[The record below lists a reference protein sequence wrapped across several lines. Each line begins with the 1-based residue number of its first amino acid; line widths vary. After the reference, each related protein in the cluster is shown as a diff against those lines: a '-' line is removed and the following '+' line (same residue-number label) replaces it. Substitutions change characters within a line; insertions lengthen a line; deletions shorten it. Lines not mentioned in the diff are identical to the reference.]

1 MAVAGLAMAEY
12 GTSCRRIA
20 LIAIELVFDSC
31 TEVIRTKGKSGFSC
45 RPASPSPFSPL
56 MEIDPAHQLDAEIA
70 LLRRVAEGDRRS
82 FEELYDQFS
91 GVLFSIANR
100 VLNNQEAAEDVL
112 QDVFIQIW
120 EKAPLYDP
128 TRGKPMTWAA
138 TMTRNKAIDR
148 LRSTVRRNRLQ
159 DEVQREAETFEQFD
173 DRSSF
178 EAAASGDTSK
188 LVREAIQKLSK
199 DQREAIE
206 LAFFS
211 SLTQT
216 EIAERL
222 NEPLGTIKA
231 RIRRGMMKLK
241 EVLSPE
247 L

>member
-1 MAVAGLAMAEY
+1 MPTDPANDLEAE
-12 GTSCRRIA
+12 
-20 LIAIELVFDSC
+20 IELL
-31 TEVIRTKGKSGFSC
+31 K
-45 RPASPSPFSPL
+45 
-56 MEIDPAHQLDAEIA
+56 
-70 LLRRVAEGDRRS
+70 RVAQGDRVS
-82 FEELYDQFS
+82 FETLYDRFS
-91 GVLFSIANR
+91 GVLFSTAYR

-128 TRGKPMTWAA
+128 ARGKPMTWGV
-138 TMTRNKAIDR
+138 TLTRNKALDR

-159 DEVQREAETFEQFD
+159 DDVEREAEALKQFD

-178 EAAASGDTSK
+178 ETVAARETNRI
-188 LVREAIQKLSK
+188 VRDAIQKLSK

-231 RIRRGMMKLK
+231 RIRRGMMKLR
-241 EVLSPE
+241 EILNPDV
-247 L
+247 

>member
-1 MAVAGLAMAEY
+1 MS
-12 GTSCRRIA
+12 T
-20 LIAIELVFDSC
+20 
-31 TEVIRTKGKSGFSC
+31 
-45 RPASPSPFSPL
+45 
-56 MEIDPAHQLDAEIA
+56 DPAHDLDAEIE
-70 LLRRVAEGDRRS
+70 LLRRVAQGDRVS
-82 FEELYDQFS
+82 FETLYDRFS
-91 GVLFSIANR
+91 GVLFTTAYR

-128 TRGKPMTWAA
+128 ARGKPMTWAV
-138 TMTRNKAIDR
+138 TLTRNKAIDR

-159 DEVQREAETFEQFD
+159 DEVEREAENFEQFD
-173 DRSSF
+173 GRSSF
-178 EAAASGDTSK
+178 DAVAAGETNQI
-188 LVREAIQKLSK
+188 VRDAIQKLSK

-231 RIRRGMMKLK
+231 RIRRGMMKLR
-241 EVLSPE
+241 EVLNPE
-247 L
+247 V

>member
-1 MAVAGLAMAEY
+1 
-12 GTSCRRIA
+12 
-20 LIAIELVFDSC
+20 
-31 TEVIRTKGKSGFSC
+31 
-45 RPASPSPFSPL
+45 
-56 MEIDPAHQLDAEIA
+56 MEQEPDPQLDAEIA
-70 LLRRVAEGDRRS
+70 LLRRVAQGDRRG
-82 FEELYDQFS
+82 FEELYDRFS
-91 GVLFSIANR
+91 GVLFSTAYR

-128 TRGKPMTWAA
+128 TRGKPMTWAV
-138 TMTRNKAIDR
+138 TLTRNKAIDR

-159 DEVQREAETFEQFD
+159 DDVEREVETFEQFD

-178 EAAASGDTSK
+178 DAVASGETSK

-222 NEPLGTIKA
+222 GEPLGTIKA

-241 EVLSPE
+241 DVISPE